1 MLSLRALNALICDK
15 RYTKHYPSALGDY
28 DIRHKRILFISYN
41 RYLPRPANGTIAS
54 EWSDVSKLNPL
65 IAVSMETMTK
75 ELYGEQ
81 VLLSG
86 FNWKPVA
93 QAQEKSP
100 PGTGRHS
107 CWQVPMLLLQP
118 FEEPTESKAGK
129 DKRIYKLKL
138 TVVIQPWRKGAFY
151 KRQMSQI
158 VKAENKKWKWEIIW
172 QMYMTNYNF

>member
-1 MLSLRALNALICDK
+1 MHALICDK
-15 RYTKHYPSALGDY
+15 RYTKHYPSATVGY
-28 DIRHKRILFISYN
+28 YITHKRILFISYKL
-41 RYLPRPANGTIAS
+41 YSPLPANGTIAS

-107 CWQVPMLLLQP
+107 CWQILMLLLQP
-118 FEEPTESKAGK
+118 LEEPTEPKAGK
-129 DKRIYKLKL
+129 DKC
-138 TVVIQPWRKGAFY
+138 V
-151 KRQMSQI
+151 
-158 VKAENKKWKWEIIW
+158 
-172 QMYMTNYNF
+172 